1 MILDYLIQFTI
12 ENVLKQP
19 TVLIFLLGY
28 ACGIITLTGYSYI
41 IKKPEYAQQL
51 NIIQQFFKITIFGY
65 SADTTSDASPHKTRA
80 RTKSDAERVATNQKT
95 NDTKSKNKMNEEIV
109 NYFKTFLT
117 ILQKIKSIKE
127 LKGDIVSAEENVIKI
142 QEKYFPNRI
151 DYKLH

>member
-28 ACGIITLTGYSYI
+28 VCGIITLTGYSYI

-65 SADTTSDASPHKTRA
+65 SSDTTSDTSPYKTRA
-80 RTKSDAERVATNQKT
+80 RTKSDAERAATNQKT

-127 LKGDIVSAEENVIKI
+127 LKGDIVSAEENIIKI